1 LPMYPLTDGITQNFM
16 RKLVLNVFSQ
26 YAAQISEN
34 LPDNILSRHRF
45 PERRA
50 ALQKMHFCLDTNTAD
65 KVRVRFAYEEL
76 FYSQILWARHR
87 VHHDSSSTGIE
98 FTNKRQHTTA
108 LKGALPFALT
118 GAQKRVIR
126 EIFADMTS
134 SRQMSRLVQGDVG
147 SGKTIVTLFAMLL
160 AVENGYQAA
169 LMAPTEILADQH
181 YQNFLKLLGEIPI
194 QVILLKGGNY
204 KGKAEQK
211 RQISSGEAHLII
223 GTHALIQKDVEYYK
237 LGFIA
242 IDEQHRFGVEQRAL
256 LARREPHPELL
267 YLSATP
273 IPRSLALTLYGDME
287 VSQIDEMPPNRKDVI
302 TYIRSDRKLDSVYQ
316 AVRTELQKGRQAY
329 FVCPLVE
336 ESDKVDLVD
345 AERLFQHLSRKV
357 YPEFPCQL
365 IHGRM
370 PNASKDE
377 IMRSFK
383 AGEIKVLVSTT
394 VIEVGVDVAN
404 ATVMVVEHA
413 ERFGLAQ
420 LHQLRGR
427 VGRGADQAFCYLIEH
442 QPLSSMARERLATMS
457 RTNDGFTI
465 AEKDLELRGPGE
477 LFGLEQSGMPR
488 FRFANLVKDQMVLRL
503 ARADAFEI
511 VQTDPELNLE
521 EHALVKKIYLANYAK
536 KEELIL
542 Y

>member
-1 LPMYPLTDGITQNFM
+1 MAERKMQNLAKETAIYGISSILGKFLNWLLVPLYTYVLTGSADYGVVANLYAWTALL
-16 RKLVLNVFSQ
+16 LV
-26 YAAQISEN
+26 
-34 LPDNILSRHRF
+34 ILTYGMETGF
-45 PERRA
+45 
-50 ALQKMHFCLDTNTAD
+50 F
-65 KVRVRFAYEEL
+65 RFANKHTEIA
-76 FYSQILWARHR
+76 SR
-87 VHHDSSSTGIE
+87 VYGNTIISVG
-98 FTNKRQHTTA
+98 FTS
-108 LKGALPFALT
+108 L
-118 GAQKRVIR
+118 
-126 EIFADMTS
+126 IFAV
-134 SRQMSRLVQGDVG
+134 LCVV
-147 SGKTIVTLFAMLL
+147 FAMLL

-181 YQNFLKLLGEIPI
+181 FHNFQKLLEGMP
-194 QVILLKGGNY
+194 VNLILLKGGNY
-204 KGKAEQK
+204 KGKVDQK
-211 RQISSGEAHLII
+211 KQISSGEAQLII
-223 GTHALIQKDVEYYK
+223 GTHALIQKDVEFCK

-287 VSQIDEMPPNRKDVI
+287 VSQIDEMPPNRKEVI

-345 AERLFQHLSRKV
+345 AERLHQHLSKKV
-357 YPEFPCQL
+357 FPEFPCQL

-370 PNASKDE
+370 ANASKDE

-383 AGEIKVLVSTT
+383 AGEIKVLISTT

-457 RTNDGFTI
+457 RTNDGFAI

-477 LFGLEQSGMPR
+477 MFGHEQSGMPQ
-488 FRFANLVKDQMVLRL
+488 FRFANLVRDQIVLRQ
-503 ARADAFEI
+503 AREDAFEI
-511 VQTDPELNLE
+511 VRSDPDLTKD
-521 EHALVKKIYLANYAK
+521 EHALIKKMYQAK
-536 KEELIL
+536 YSQKEELIL